1 MNMAL
6 NATFN
11 KISVTWRSILLVEKS
26 ESQYPEKITDPL
38 QVTDKLYHTILH
50 RVHLAMKGNRTHN
63 FNDDM
68 H

>member
-11 KISVTWRSILLVEKS
+11 KFSVAWRSILLVEKS
-26 ESQYPEKITDPL
+26 ESQYPEKITDLL
-38 QVTDKLYHTILH
+38 QVTDKFYHTILH

-63 FNDDM
+63 FSDDM